1 MKKPYYYVVETKR
14 PHLPETEW
22 NVFQNGRERTATV
35 YTWSVKMGNMS
46 VARQIASE
54 QSSREDSVSEVV
66 SRLVC
71 PDLVRKK

>member
-1 MKKPYYYVVETKR
+1 MKKPYYYAAETKR
-14 PHLPETEW
+14 AHLPETEW

-35 YTWSVKMGNMS
+35 YTWSVKMGNVS
-46 VARQIASE
+46 VAGQIASE